1 MKTSSRL
8 FFIPVT
14 AILYI
19 AFFASTLLAGDSLK
33 EFLPALDGWQAEEA
47 QDMNMNMN
55 GMQMIN
61 AVRVYE
67 KGDQTVT
74 ATVMV
79 SSTGM
84 GSMGMAGFQQMSMEQ
99 GQVKVK
105 TSEMDGFKVLEAHDG
120 EEKAGTVT
128 VLLFESPGQGK
139 SAIFSIAYEGISED
153 DSLALAKGF
162 DWKGME
168 KAVKSLM
175 K

>member
-1 MKTSSRL
+1 MKTSFRL

-19 AFFASTLLAGDSLK
+19 AFFASTLIAGDSLK
-33 EFLPALDGWQAEEA
+33 GFLPNLDGWQAQEA

-67 KGDQTVT
+67 KGDKTVT

-79 SSTGM
+79 SSTQM

-105 TSEMDGFKVLEAHDG
+105 TSEMGGFKVLEAYDG
-120 EEKAGTVT
+120 AEKTGTIT
-128 VLLFESPGQGK
+128 VLLSESQGK
-139 SAIFSIAYEGISED
+139 SAIFSIACEGISGDEG
-153 DSLALAKGF
+153 LALVKKF

-168 KAVKSLM
+168 KTVKDLM

>member
-1 MKTSSRL
+1 MKPSFRL

-33 EFLPALDGWQAEEA
+33 GFLPDLDGWQAEEA

-120 EEKAGTVT
+120 GEKAGTIT
-128 VLLFESPGQGK
+128 VLLSESQGK
-139 SAIFSIAYEGISED
+139 SAIFSIAYEGISGD